1 MGGDYCCARAHE
13 RIDLSQRNAR
23 VAGRGPATDGG
34 EYCGAELYSTPPGN
48 GFADWL
54 MRCGGL
60 IWDPYQILW
69 DGRDDLDEAMATDVN
84 FNRLVTG
91 TVSKARRLLLK

>member
-34 EYCGAELYSTPPGN
+34 EYCGAELYSTSPGN

-54 MRCGGL
+54 DEVRGADLGPL
-60 IWDPYQILW
+60 LDTL
-69 DGRDDLDEAMATDVN
+69 GRA
-84 FNRLVTG
+84 
-91 TVSKARRLLLK
+91 